1 MLIYGLSER
10 REASQPGRSAFCDDE
25 FCQPKSKNASK
36 NKELY
41 IFWPELGKIAF
52 YATHMHVR
60 LTEFLGRVLT
70 MLRVV
75 QALLLSVR
83 GCSHS
88 KV

>member
-41 IFWPELGKIAF
+41 FFWPELSKIAF
-52 YATHMHVR
+52 YAAHMHVR
-60 LTEFLGRVLT
+60 LTEFLGRA
-70 MLRVV
+70 LRVV
-75 QALLLSVR
+75 QVLLLSVR
-83 GCSHS
+83 GCSRS